1 MDNVEFLTEYSLIGG
16 SFRGQDYIL
25 KFGQGYTLT
34 CEYLHGNSEDR
45 TGTGD
50 VYDDMVIMIW
60 DDGETDET
68 LVSGKTLWLSSA
80 NETLETPGKS

>member
-1 MDNVEFLTEYSLIGG
+1 MDNIEFLTEYSLIGG
-16 SFRGQDYIL
+16 SFRGQDCTL

-34 CEYLHGNSEDR
+34 CEYFRGNSEDR

-80 NETLETPGKS
+80 NETLENPW